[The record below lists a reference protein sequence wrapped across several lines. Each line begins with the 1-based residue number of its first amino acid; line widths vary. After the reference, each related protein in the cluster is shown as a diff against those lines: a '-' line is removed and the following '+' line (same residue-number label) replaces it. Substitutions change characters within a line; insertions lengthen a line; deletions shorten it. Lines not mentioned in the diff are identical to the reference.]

1 MRRAERL
8 FQIIQILRRGHRA
21 VTAQV
26 LAAELE
32 VSVRTVYRDVAELI
46 GQRVP
51 IEGAAGVGYLLRDGF
66 DLPPLMFTEDE
77 LDALLIGTRIVES
90 WADPELGRAAADV
103 LAKIAAVLPEQMR
116 PRIASLTLAA
126 PPSGRQPEIVVDMAA
141 LRRWVREERKLR
153 LVYLDLKGATT
164 TRTVRPMTLAFFPPV
179 WLLLGWCEL
188 RRDFRSFRVDRI
200 TEVEFLAERYAQ
212 EPGRRLVDYLRSI
225 GYQPR

>member
-1 MRRAERL
+1 
-8 FQIIQILRRGHRA
+8 
-21 VTAQV
+21 
-26 LAAELE
+26 
-32 VSVRTVYRDVAELI
+32 
-46 GQRVP
+46 
-51 IEGAAGVGYLLRDGF
+51 
-66 DLPPLMFTEDE
+66 
-77 LDALLIGTRIVES
+77 
-90 WADPELGRAAADV
+90 
-103 LAKIAAVLPEQMR
+103 
-116 PRIASLTLAA
+116 
-126 PPSGRQPEIVVDMAA
+126 
-141 LRRWVREERKLR
+141 VREERKLR